1 MYVLLHIITIY
12 HYQIIILL
20 LLLLLTSAAAADDD
34 DDDYD
39 YFCSSLLQ
47 YDLILLYVV
56 LWRYYAYSDIQIPR
70 VPEIERSR
78 RLFLIE
84 PGQDTWREILHQLVG
99 KIPV

>member
-20 LLLLLTSAAAADDD
+20 LLLLLTSAAADD

-56 LWRYYAYSDIQIPR
+56 L
-70 VPEIERSR
+70 
-78 RLFLIE
+78 
-84 PGQDTWREILHQLVG
+84 
-99 KIPV
+99 